1 MENRLV
7 KRCHFVRRSI
17 MAVLLAGCPWA
28 AVHSAEANWPQWR
41 GSLGTGEAV
50 EGKPPVTWDEKTN
63 MRWQVAI
70 PGDGTST
77 PIIWQDKIFIQTA
90 VNTKGES
97 NPGFGQIGNGQKG
110 DGQKGEGQK
119 GEGAKGK
126 GPPPGKGPPDGKG
139 PPPGKGP
146 PGGKGDFKGG
156 FGGKGPPGGKG
167 GGLGM
172 GPPTDPYQFTVV
184 CLDRNSGKT
193 LWTTVCREEV
203 PHEGF
208 RPGDGSFAAG
218 SAITDGEH
226 VYAFFGS
233 RGLFC
238 LDMDGKVK
246 WEKDLGQQRTR
257 NGFGEGSTP
266 GLFGNT
272 IVVTWDHEEDDFI
285 VAIDKRTGKE
295 LWRQPRDEP
304 TTWATP
310 LIVEHN
316 GQAQVIAAG
325 TNRLISYD
333 LATGKRVWETEG
345 LTLNAIPTPVTA
357 NGIVYATAGYQGN
370 KLLAIKL
377 GGTGDITGTES
388 VLWRVDRDTPY
399 VPSPLLSG
407 NRLYYFKSN
416 NALLTCLDIRTGKPH
431 YSAQRID
438 GLGSVYA
445 SPVAAGGY
453 VYLVGRGGTTVV
465 IKDSDQLE
473 VVSTNVLND
482 PIDASPAVV
491 GNQLFLRSRKMLYC
505 IAEK

>member
-1 MENRLV
+1 MTF
-7 KRCHFVRRSI
+7 C
-17 MAVLLAGCPWA
+17 VLGFYVAT
-28 AVHSAEANWPQWR
+28 VHSAETNWPQWR
-41 GSLGTGEAV
+41 GTLGTGEAV
-50 EGKPPVTWDEKTN
+50 DANPPVKWNDKTN
-63 MRWQVAI
+63 IKWQVRI

-77 PIIWQDKIFIQTA
+77 PIIWKDQIFIQTA
-90 VNTKGES
+90 VPTKGETS
-97 NPGFGQIGNGQKG
+97 TPASST
-110 DGQKGEGQK
+110 GEGPQ
-119 GEGAKGK
+119 GK
-126 GPPPGKGPPDGKG
+126 GPPPGKGREGKGPPDGKG
-139 PPPGKGP
+139 PPPFGGKGP
-146 PGGKGDFKGG
+146 PDGKGFGGKGG
-156 FGGKGPPGGKG
+156 FGKGPPGGKG
-167 GGLGM
+167 GGFGM

-184 CLDRNSGKT
+184 CLDRVSGKT
-193 LWTTVCREEV
+193 LWSTICREEI

-226 VYAFFGS
+226 VYAYFGS

-238 LDMDGKVK
+238 LDMNGKVK
-246 WEKDLGQQRTR
+246 WEKDLGHQRTR

-272 IVVTWDHEEDDFI
+272 IVVIWDHEEDDFI
-285 VAIDKRTGKE
+285 VAIDKRTGNE
-295 LWRQPRDEP
+295 IWRQKRDEP

-316 GQAQVIAAG
+316 GQAQVIAPG
-325 TNRLISYD
+325 TNRLISYN
-333 LATGKRVWETEG
+333 LVTGKTVWETEG

-388 VLWRVDRDTPY
+388 ILWRVDKDTPY

-407 NRLYYFKSN
+407 HRLYYFKSN
-416 NALLTCLDIRTGKPH
+416 NAVLTCLDIRTGKPL
-431 YSAQRID
+431 YSAQRIE

-445 SPVAAGGY
+445 SPVAAGGH
-453 VYLVGRGGTTVV
+453 VYFVGRGGTTVV
-465 IKDSDQLE
+465 IKDSDNLE
-473 VVSTNVLND
+473 VVSTNVIDD
-482 PIDASPAVV
+482 PIDASPAIV
-491 GNQLFLRSRKMLYC
+491 GNQLFLRSRKTLYC